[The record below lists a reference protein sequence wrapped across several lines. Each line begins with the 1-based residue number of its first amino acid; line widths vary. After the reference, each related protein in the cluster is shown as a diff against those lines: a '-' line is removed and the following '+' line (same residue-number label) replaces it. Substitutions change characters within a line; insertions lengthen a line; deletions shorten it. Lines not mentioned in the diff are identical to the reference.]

1 MEQIQPVLHGCVF
14 FPTFSNF
21 LKILDNRH
29 KSLTFSP
36 FGVATASKAKTTV
49 LFFFWSFNPFLMN
62 IGIILHRVLVLYQ
75 VRWGLLNNA
84 ANYSQMISTPDGIGI
99 ITISPMDITSNQFLW
114 KDYSSI
120 HNNNIYMKYRIL
132 MGGAMPHQT
141 VL

>member
-1 MEQIQPVLHGCVF
+1 MVVYFSQRSRTSSKFLIIDISPSLSPLSGLRRRQKLRQP
-14 FPTFSNF
+14 SY
-21 LKILDNRH
+21 
-29 KSLTFSP
+29 
-36 FGVATASKAKTTV
+36 
-49 LFFFWSFNPFLMN
+49 FFFWSFNPFLMN

-120 HNNNIYMKYRIL
+120 HNNNIYMKYQIL